1 MPVTNTDLLMIQRGN
16 VPYAETVENLAT
28 KINSDITPGT
38 DIPVASASQLGVIR
52 VGNNLSIDGSGILS
66 AVVPGGL
73 DYQGTWTDPF
83 TVPTDPLNGYFWVWQ
98 GGNGV
103 SLNSTS
109 WGPANG
115 TVMND
120 GDRIFYD
127 GTSFE
132 VVPGAG
138 GSGGV
143 ETITGTTPIVITDT
157 DSANP
162 NVSITAATTS
172 AAGSL
177 SASDK
182 LKLDSVEQGA
192 QVNVNPTQSYAS
204 ASTTGQLTLSP
215 GGNATTLPQATGSA
229 AGLMSAN
236 DKTTLD
242 SLVANPGGVVSI
254 VAGDGIIVNTASA
267 PGSAGT
273 PEINVAFGDTPNGTP
288 TQVMPFDITVLSY
301 LP

>member
-1 MPVTNTDLLMIQRGN
+1 MLLLK
-16 VPYAETVENLAT
+16 VL
-28 KINSDITPGT
+28 
-38 DIPVASASQLGVIR
+38 L
-52 VGNNLSIDGSGILS
+52 ILS
-66 AVVPGGL
+66 DGDLWYNTTA
-73 DYQGTWTDPF
+73 
-83 TVPTDPLNGYFWVWQ
+83 
-98 GGNGV
+98 
-103 SLNSTS
+103 
-109 WGPANG
+109 G
-115 TVMND
+115 TV
-120 GDRIFYD
+120 
-127 GTSFE
+127 TS
-132 VVPGAG
+132 GWTG
-138 GSGGV
+138 
-143 ETITGTTPIVITDT
+143 ITGTVVAVNDRLIYNGTIWSILPTPALWVQSGNTLSPVNSSSKVTSVGTSSSDN
-157 DSANP
+157 D
-162 NVSITAATTS
+162 NVLTTKKYVDDGI
-172 AAGSL
+172 ASL

-229 AGLMSAN
+229 AGLMSAT

-242 SLVANPGGVVSI
+242 NLVANPGGVVSI
-254 VAGDGIIVNTASA
+254 VAGDGIIVNTANA